1 LTGPKKSEFAVRFGR
16 LGVYSSVA
24 AQASLD
30 NAGDGKLDLAVAN
43 SFSNTICV
51 FLGNGDGTF
60 RCAVHF
66 PLLDSTDVQPL
77 GLGVGDFNGD
87 GRLDL
92 AVSLR
97 FLHRVAVLRNQVMAP
112 VKK

>member
-1 LTGPKKSEFAVRFGR
+1 LTGPKNPNSLSG
-16 LGVYSSVA
+16 SA
-24 AQASLD
+24 AWLCTLPWRPKHPSTMPG
-30 NAGDGKLDLAVAN
+30 NGKLDLAVAN
-43 SFSNTICV
+43 SLSNTICV

>member
-1 LTGPKKSEFAVRFGR
+1 LTGPKKSEFSVRFGR
-16 LGVYSSVA
+16 LVVYSSVA

-30 NAGDGKLDLAVAN
+30 NAAVGKRHLAVAN
-43 SFSNTICV
+43 SLSNTISV

-60 RCAVHF
+60 RSAVHF
-66 PLLDSTDVQPL
+66 PLLDSTDVKPT
-77 GLGVGDFNGD
+77 GLEVADFNGD

-97 FLHRVAVLRNQVMAP
+97 YLHRVAVLRNQVTAP
-112 VKK
+112 AKK